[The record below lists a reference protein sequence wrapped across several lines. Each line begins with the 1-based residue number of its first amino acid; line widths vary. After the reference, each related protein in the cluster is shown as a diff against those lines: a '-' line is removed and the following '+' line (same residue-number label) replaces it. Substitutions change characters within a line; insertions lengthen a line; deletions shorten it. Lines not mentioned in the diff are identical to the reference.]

1 MKNIRKRGA
10 ERNKMAILNRLFSS
24 RSSPVRLKTAM
35 VSMGLIIVILI
46 IGVFVGYRRVSDE
59 KRKETTVSSPP
70 VKASVSLNRI
80 HQTAARDGV
89 KEWSLDAESAQ
100 YFKEKNQVVFK
111 NPEVVFF
118 RKNRSDITLSAKE
131 GTLDTASNN
140 FFATGA
146 VTVTMGEYTL
156 ETEKISYNNKKKM
169 IRSMARSKIVKGDL
183 FMEADAISFDLQAD
197 STTFQGNVKGRMHE
211 TFIF

>member
-24 RSSPVRLKTAM
+24 RSSPVKLKTAM

-59 KRKETTVSSPP
+59 KRKEATVSSPP

-111 NPEVVFF
+111 NPAVVFF

-140 FFATGA
+140 FFAAGA
-146 VTVTMGEYTL
+146 VTVIMGEYTL
-156 ETEKISYNNKKKM
+156 ETEKISYNNKKKL

-197 STTFQGNVKGRMHE
+197 ATTFQGNVKGRMHE